1 MAEILN
7 TPLGRV
13 RVDHADGVVREIH
26 LGTRRRPTDVRTPV
40 AKDLAR
46 YFSGET
52 VDFDRY
58 SVDLSG
64 FTEFERQVYVATR
77 SIPAGELRT
86 YGEIANAIGR
96 PHASRA
102 VGNALGK
109 NPACIVIPCHRVV
122 ATNGL
127 GGFTGGIAWKTK
139 LLRLE
144 GALK

>member
-26 LGTRRRPTDVRTPV
+26 LGTRRRLTEVRTPV

-64 FTEFERQVYVATR
+64 FTEFERQVYAATR

-127 GGFTGGIAWKTK
+127 GGFTGGIAWKRK